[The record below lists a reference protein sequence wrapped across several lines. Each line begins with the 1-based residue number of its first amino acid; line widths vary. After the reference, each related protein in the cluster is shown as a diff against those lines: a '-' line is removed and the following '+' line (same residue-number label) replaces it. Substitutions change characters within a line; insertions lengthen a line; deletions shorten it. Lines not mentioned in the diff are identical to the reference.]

1 MVPPGS
7 GWRLY
12 KPIKGAIARLTGSTV
27 TITMQMSAPSDA
39 YECELAEAIPPFAH
53 EIAGQRGVL
62 LAVTYAADPLLR
74 RGGPSVPRALR
85 DRRVLCGWVPLSA
98 RWDLPEQ
105 MLTGS
110 DRSTPETGN
119 RQP

>member
-1 MVPPGS
+1 M
-7 GWRLY
+7 RL
-12 KPIKGAIARLTGSTV
+12 PVSAAFCLLLLMLLTLF
-27 TITMQMSAPSDA
+27 SD
-39 YECELAEAIPPFAH
+39 EAAH
-53 EIAGQRGVL
+53 LFRV
-62 LAVTYAADPLLR
+62 
-74 RGGPSVPRALR
+74 ALR